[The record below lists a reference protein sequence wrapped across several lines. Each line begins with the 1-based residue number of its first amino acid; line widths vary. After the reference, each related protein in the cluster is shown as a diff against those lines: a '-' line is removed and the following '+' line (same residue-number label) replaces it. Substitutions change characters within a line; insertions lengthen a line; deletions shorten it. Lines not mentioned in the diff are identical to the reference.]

1 MDQKITVKIA
11 EKEYVLKAPTPEHE
25 EYIRRA
31 ADTVNKRLNAYLGNY
46 PDRNPSD
53 LLSFV
58 ALNECIGRLRAEREM
73 ENARTEAGKLKA
85 DLDAYLT
92 ALDK

>member
-25 EYIRRA
+25 EYIRLA
-31 ADTVNKRLNAYLGNY
+31 AATVNKRLNAYLSKY

-58 ALNECIGRLRAEREM
+58 ALNECIGRLRSEREM
-73 ENARTEAGKLKA
+73 ENARAEAGKLKA
-85 DLDAYLT
+85 DTDAYLSS
-92 ALDK
+92 LDK

>member
-11 EKEYVLKAPTPEHE
+11 EKDYVLRAPTPEDE
-25 EYIRRA
+25 ELIRVA
-31 ADTVNKRLNAYLGNY
+31 ASTVNKRLNAYLSKY

-58 ALNECIGRLRAEREM
+58 ALNECIGRIRSEREM
-73 ENARTEAGKLKA
+73 ENARIEAGKLKA
-85 DLDAYLT
+85 DTDAYLSSL
-92 ALDK
+92 AD

>member
-25 EYIRRA
+25 AYIRQA
-31 ADTVNKRLNAYLGNY
+31 AVTVNKRLNAYLSSY

-58 ALNECIGRLRAEREM
+58 ALNECIGRLRAEHEV
-73 ENARTEAGKLKA
+73 ENARNETGKLMS
-85 DLDAYLT
+85 DLETYL
-92 ALDK
+92 ASIDE

>member
-25 EYIRRA
+25 EYIRLA
-31 ADTVNKRLNAYLGNY
+31 AATVNKRLNAYLAHY

-58 ALNECIGRLRAEREM
+58 ALNECIGRLRSEREM
-73 ENARTEAGKLKA
+73 EDARKEAGKLKA
-85 DLDAYLT
+85 DTDAYL
-92 ALDK
+92 ASLDK